1 MTTDQPLFQICPLK
15 ISSFG
20 HDKSQV
26 ISILSLFWE
35 KGWSLRLLHYLG
47 CVQVGGHP
55 GHPGR
60 HRAVSISL
68 HQVFHRSSTNI
79 STKYISQLI
88 FQKPYTTNYIFLNL
102 KAILVPFW
110 FRIILQ
116 DDDADNYVD
125 DDVENI
131 VEINSRWEHGEDQL
145 VDR

>member
-1 MTTDQPLFQICPLK
+1 M
-15 ISSFG
+15 
-20 HDKSQV
+20 
-26 ISILSLFWE
+26 
-35 KGWSLRLLHYLG
+35 
-47 CVQVGGHP
+47 GGHP

-68 HQVFHRSSTNI
+68 HQVFDRSSTNI
-79 STKYISQLI
+79 LKKYISQLI
-88 FQKPYTTNYIFLNL
+88 FQKPYTTNYLFLNL
-102 KAILVPFW
+102 KAQTILVPFW

-125 DDVENI
+125 DDAAADEKNI